1 MLMSQSNTSKLL
13 LLISPRASATVPALF
28 TLNPYCSMR
37 GGSVRRILGSSSTNS
52 SRLSS
57 ACWAETV
64 GTAGFAILP
73 RISFSRS
80 SRTAFNSSI
89 ISRSFFGSC
98 SLAARRASS
107 RQSLCSLLG
116 IMEYVRLKQLLHT
129 LCSVQNK
136 ERQREA
142 ATTIV
147 EQISAKQNGS
157 VPTASVGDKALNTH
171 RMAACH
177 DLHSSLER
185 VVWGKLPWRRPSPST
200 RRSATLVVPSCCF
213 PLIAPTHSATSCS
226 NPYAMPLHVFRC
238 AEAIAFMP
246 GRSMQRR

>member
-136 ERQREA
+136 ERQMEA
-142 ATTIV
+142 ATPIV

-157 VPTASVGDKALNTH
+157 VPTASLEGTKLSIRIEWLRVTTYT
-171 RMAACH
+171 
-177 DLHSSLER
+177 LHWKGWCGENYPGGVL
-185 VVWGKLPWRRPSPST
+185 RRPLGG
-200 RRSATLVVPSCCF
+200 RQRSSSRPADF
-213 PLIAPTHSATSCS
+213 H
-226 NPYAMPLHVFRC
+226 
-238 AEAIAFMP
+238 
-246 GRSMQRR
+246 

>member
-80 SRTAFNSSI
+80 SRTAFSSSI

-142 ATTIV
+142 ATPIV

-200 RRSATLVVPSCCF
+200 RRSATLAVPSC
-213 PLIAPTHSATSCS
+213 
-226 NPYAMPLHVFRC
+226 
-238 AEAIAFMP
+238 
-246 GRSMQRR
+246 

>member
-52 SRLSS
+52 RRLSS

-64 GTAGFAILP
+64 GIAGFAILP

-89 ISRSFFGSC
+89 ISSSFFGSC
-98 SLAARRASS
+98 SFAARRASS
-107 RQSLCSLLG
+107 PQSLCSLLR
-116 IMEYVRLKQLLHT
+116 IMEYVRPKQLLLT

-136 ERQREA
+136 ERQGEA
-142 ATTIV
+142 ATPIV

-185 VVWGKLPWRRPSPST
+185 VVWGKLRWRRPSPST
-200 RRSATLVVPSCCF
+200 RRSATLVVPSC
-213 PLIAPTHSATSCS
+213 
-226 NPYAMPLHVFRC
+226 
-238 AEAIAFMP
+238 
-246 GRSMQRR
+246 